1 MNRFAI
7 FSSIFLL
14 SVALVGC
21 GESGPS
27 GPTMRAGAAVADI
40 TPQKW
45 PVPVIGGFGN
55 HPATSAHDPLSAR
68 ALVLHDGTT
77 ELAVVV
83 VDSCF
88 IRRATIDDAKQR
100 ASSKTGIPTDK
111 ILVSATHTHSAPPSS
126 PDIPPVRWEIS
137 DEMHAND
144 AAYSELLKDGIAQAI
159 ADAQAKLQ
167 PARLGRASA
176 SVPEELHNRRWFM
189 KEGTIPPDPF
199 GGTTDK
205 VKMNPPRNSPDLIKP
220 AGPTD
225 PEVAMITV
233 ETPDG
238 KPLAALAAYSLHYVG
253 GVENGEVS
261 ADYFAVFANKLKE
274 KLGAGDDFV
283 AMMANGTSG
292 DVNNLVFQGERPSR
306 ERYEQ
311 MGLVGER
318 VADAAAAA
326 WPQAEWMEDPT
337 LAMVQ
342 REMTLQRRKPTP
354 EIYEQSQKWLKVE
367 DEDSLP
373 RNAKAYAQRAIDLQ
387 EGPDTVNI
395 ILQAIRVGDVGIASS
410 PFETFTQIGLDI
422 KEKSPLK
429 RSFMIELA
437 NGGEGYLPTPEQHE
451 LGGYET
457 WLGTNRVQK
466 DASVKMTTA
475 LLEMLGEVAKP

>member
-7 FSSIFLL
+7 CSSLLLL
-14 SVALVGC
+14 SIALGGC
-21 GESGPS
+21 GESGPK
-27 GPTMRAGAAVADI
+27 MRAGAAIADI
-40 TPQKW
+40 TPKQW
-45 PVPVIGGFGN
+45 PVPAIGNFDYR
-55 HPATSAHDPLSAR
+55 PTTQAHDPLSAR
-68 ALVLHDGTT
+68 ALVLNDGNT
-77 ELAVVV
+77 ELAIVV
-83 VDSCF
+83 VDSCYL
-88 IRRATIDDAKQR
+88 RRPTIDDAKQR
-100 ASSKTGIPTDK
+100 ASAKTGIPVDK

-126 PDIPPVRWEIS
+126 PDIPPVRWEIP
-137 DEMHAND
+137 DDVKANNE
-144 AAYSELLKDGIAQAI
+144 AYSELLKDGIAQAI

-176 SVPEELHNRRWFM
+176 SVPEELNNRRWFM

-199 GGTTDK
+199 GGTTDQ

-225 PEVAMITV
+225 PEVSMITV
-233 ETPDG
+233 ETADG

-253 GVENGEVS
+253 GVERSDLS

-274 KLGAGDDFV
+274 ELGAGDDFV

-292 DVNNLVFQGERPSR
+292 DVNNVIFQGERPSR
-306 ERYEQ
+306 APYEQ
-311 MGLVGER
+311 MTLVGEN
-318 VADAAAAA
+318 VASAAAKA
-326 WPQAEWMEDPT
+326 WPQADWMENPT

-342 REMTLQRRKPTP
+342 REMTLDRRKPTP
-354 EIYEQSQKWLKVE
+354 EIYEQSKKWLEVE

-387 EGPDTVNI
+387 EGPDTVDI
-395 ILQAIRVGDVGIASS
+395 VLQAIRIGDVGIATS
-410 PFETFTQIGLDI
+410 PFETFTATGLEI
-422 KEKSPLK
+422 KEKSPLQ

-451 LGGYET
+451 WGGYET

-466 DASVKMTTA
+466 DASVKMTAA